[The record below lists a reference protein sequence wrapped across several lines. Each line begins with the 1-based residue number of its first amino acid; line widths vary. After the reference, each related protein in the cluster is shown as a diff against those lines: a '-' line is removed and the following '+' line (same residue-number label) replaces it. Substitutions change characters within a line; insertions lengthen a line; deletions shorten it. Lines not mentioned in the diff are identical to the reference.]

1 MNEID
6 QRQALEQLIRSH
18 GSDYSAL
25 SRLLGRNPAYIHQ
38 FITRGSPRKLAEQ
51 DRKVLAEFFGVD
63 EEVLGGPPRRST
75 KGDAGSLVT
84 VPRFDLGASA
94 GSGAFADEE
103 RPVAQIGFDPAWL
116 RRITRGRPAD
126 LSIIKVEGD
135 SMTPTL
141 ADGDDILVNRADAFR
156 SLRDG
161 IYVLR
166 RDDTLMV
173 KRIALSP
180 AAGRITI
187 RSDNEAYPS
196 WDGIELAGVD
206 IIGRVIWAGRRLD

>member
-1 MNEID
+1 MSEID
-6 QRQALEQLIRSH
+6 QRQALEQLIRDH
-18 GSDYSAL
+18 GSEYAGL
-25 SRLLGRNPAYIHQ
+25 SRLLGRNPAYIQQ
-38 FITRGSPRKLAEQ
+38 FIRRGSPRKLDEK
-51 DRKVLAEFFGVD
+51 DRKLLAEFFGVD
-63 EEVLGGPPRRST
+63 EEVLGGPPRRSAR
-75 KGDAGSLVT
+75 GDAGGLVT

-94 GSGAFADEE
+94 GAGTFADEE

-141 ADGDDILVNRADAFR
+141 ADGDDILVNRADAIR

-173 KRIALSP
+173 M
-180 AAGRITI
+180 
-187 RSDNEAYPS
+187 
-196 WDGIELAGVD
+196 
-206 IIGRVIWAGRRLD
+206 